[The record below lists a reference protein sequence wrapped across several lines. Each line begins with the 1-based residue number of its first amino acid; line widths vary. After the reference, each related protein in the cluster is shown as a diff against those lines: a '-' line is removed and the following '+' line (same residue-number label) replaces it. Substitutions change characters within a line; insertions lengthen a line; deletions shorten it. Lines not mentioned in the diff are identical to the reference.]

1 MTSPI
6 GIPRAAPAYRP
17 GGHWRPLP
25 AVIAVVLMFAVA
37 AATAVLVGSLTD
49 FLATGRP
56 DEAAAPNT
64 PAAEALRVLVWL
76 ITMQVLLVALV
87 VLVSGWYGSDRTATL
102 ALAPPAGGAASY
114 GAALLWM
121 VVIFGLYTAIVMNV
135 HPETL
140 KQDVKPFADMIRSDA
155 WWLALIAVGIGAPVS
170 EELIFRGFLFSALA
184 RSRVGVPGAAV
195 LTTTAWTSLH
205 AGYSAFGLVEVFAVG
220 LFFSWLLWKT
230 GSLRVPLFCHAAYN
244 TTIILALRVIDL
256 PA

>member
-1 MTSPI
+1 MSLTFQSL
-6 GIPRAAPAYRP
+6 RRAPAYRP
-17 GGHWRPLP
+17 GGNWRPIP
-25 AVIAVVLMFAVA
+25 AVVAVVLMFALA
-37 AATAVLVGSLTD
+37 AAAALMAANLTTPV
-49 FLATGRP
+49 APPRP
-56 DEAAAPNT
+56 DDDPT
-64 PAAEALRVLVWL
+64 AETLRVLVWL
-76 ITMQVLLVALV
+76 ITLQALLV
-87 VLVSGWYGSDRTATL
+87 VLVVLAAGWKGSDRSATL
-102 ALAPPAGGAASY
+102 ALSPPAAGPGSY
-114 GAALLWM
+114 PAALLLM
-121 VVIFGLYTAIVMNV
+121 VVIFGIYTAVVVNL

-184 RSRVGVPGAAV
+184 RSRAGVLGAAL
-195 LTTTAWTSLH
+195 LTTAAWTSLH
-205 AGYSAFGLVEVFAVG
+205 AGYSIFGLAEVFAVG